1 MATKIL
7 MIIPI
12 VVVVFAGIMALQPSN
27 FRVARTAHMRAPA
40 PAVFAQVNDFH
51 EWEAWNPWGKL
62 DPQLEELVA
71 VGEVGSGDEASISE
85 RPRRDWRRLH
95 LDW

>member
-12 VVVVFAGIMALQPSN
+12 VVVVFAGVLALQPSD

-51 EWEAWNPWGKL
+51 YGK
-62 DPQLEELVA
+62 PGTRGVNW
-71 VGEVGSGDEASISE
+71 I
-85 RPRRDWRRLH
+85 RR
-95 LDW
+95 